1 MMKHVH
7 QDIPGWFDF
16 EGIYSAHV
24 TAAKAGAHFVEVGT
38 LFGKSAMY
46 MAVEIVNS
54 GKAIRFDTIDN
65 FEGVTRDQVS
75 PSDWL
80 WYERAVGE
88 HGGLKLA
95 AEYFLSPL
103 RSIAN
108 LRVGNS
114 LKMADTYPDASL
126 DFVYLDDN
134 HTGAHVAAELR
145 AWWQKVKM
153 GGTLAGHDLDFP
165 EVAAAVDEFAAWL
178 TGAGHRVMVQRLGR
192 SWGLKKEEP
201 KKAVNGAPYP
211 AVRYHAEHGERLV
224 RSADEERALGA
235 GWSNKPGGVVEVA
248 PEAPPDAPEAA
259 SDAPDPSP
267 DAPEAATEAPKAR
280 IGKKGGRR

>member
-1 MMKHVH
+1 MKHVH

-16 EGIYSAHV
+16 EHIYSAHV
-24 TAAKAGAHFVEVGT
+24 AAATDGAHFVEVGT
-38 LFGKSAMY
+38 LFGKSAMF

-54 GKAIRFDTIDN
+54 GKRIRFDTIDN
-65 FEGVTRDQVS
+65 FDGVTREQVQ
-75 PSDWL
+75 PSDWI

-95 AEYFLSPL
+95 AEHFLSPL

-114 LKMADTYPDASL
+114 LKMAETYPDASL
-126 DFVYLDDN
+126 DFVFLDDN
-134 HTGAHVAAELR
+134 HNGAHVAAELR
-145 AWWQKVKM
+145 VWWQKVKM

-192 SWGLKKEEP
+192 SWGLKKEAP
-201 KKAVNGAPYP
+201 KAATNGASYP

-224 RSADEERALGA
+224 RSADEEQALGA
-235 GWSNKPGGVVEVA
+235 GWSNKPGGVVETEPEAAPDA
-248 PEAPPDAPEAA
+248 PEPVTDVADQASDAPEAA
-259 SDAPDPSP
+259 S
-267 DAPEAATEAPKAR
+267 EAPKVR
-280 IGKKGGRR
+280 PGKKGGRR

>member
-1 MMKHVH
+1 MKHVY

-16 EGIYSAHV
+16 EAIYSAHV
-24 TAAKAGAHFVEVGT
+24 EAAKDGAHFVEVGT
-38 LFGKSAMY
+38 LFGKSAMF

-54 GKAIRFDTIDN
+54 GKRIWFDTIDN
-65 FEGVTRDQVS
+65 FAGVTRDLVS
-75 PSDWL
+75 PSDWV
-80 WYERAVGE
+80 WYDRAVGE

-95 AEYFLSPL
+95 AEHFLSQL
-103 RSIAN
+103 RAIAH

-114 LKMADTYPDASL
+114 LQMAETYPDASL
-126 DFVYLDDN
+126 DFVFLDDN

-178 TGAGHRVMVQRLGR
+178 TSAGQRVMVQRLGR
-192 SWGLKKEEP
+192 SWGLKKEAP
-201 KKAVNGAPYP
+201 KKAANGAPYP
-211 AVRYHAEHGERLV
+211 AVRYHAEYGERLV

-235 GWSNKPGGVVEVA
+235 GWSNTPGGIVA
-248 PEAPPDAPEAA
+248 PEPE
-259 SDAPDPSP
+259 PTPVP
-267 DAPEAATEAPKAR
+267 VEPETPADLPESEPEPVAEEPATPR
-280 IGKKGGRR
+280 PGKRGGRR